1 MAKRNVRTFM
11 GDFET
16 TVFEG
21 QTYTEVWA
29 SALVEIGSEEVVLHH
44 SLPEMFDY
52 LVSLRTNVVVYFH
65 NLKFDGSFILDF
77 LMYKKR
83 FKQATEQLDPNDIN
97 SIRFIRPKE
106 MMNDTYQYSISDM
119 GQWYKIVVKINGF
132 LIEFRDSLKLL
143 PFSVKRIGKAFKT
156 KHQKLDME
164 YEGFR
169 YAGCEITP
177 EEQDYIKNDV
187 RVVQEALE
195 MMFDE
200 GHTKLTIGSC
210 CLEEF
215 KNGFDKYEYESLF
228 PNLYEYEI
236 PQDLYDSPN
245 AGDYIRKSY
254 KGGWCYLV
262 KGKENKIMRNG
273 TTADVNSLY
282 PSMMSSI
289 SGNRFPIGDPTF
301 WKGNEIPIIAQN
313 PAYYY
318 FIRIRTRFKIK
329 RGKLP
334 CIQIKKSY
342 LYKSTEW
349 LETSD
354 VYNPRTKQYQSTY
367 TDLDG
372 NVRDT
377 RVTLTLTMTDFQL
390 IKEHYN
396 LIDFEILDGCYFMSD
411 IGIFD
416 KYMEK
421 YKRIKMVRE
430 GAKRELAKL
439 FLNNLYGK
447 MASSCESNF
456 KLAIEREDRR
466 VGFITI
472 IANDKRPGYIAAGSA
487 ITSYSRNFTIRAAQK
502 NYHGV
507 HNRGFI
513 YADTDSIHC
522 DLHPDE
528 IVGITPHE
536 TEFCCWKL
544 EARWDYAIFTR
555 QKTYIEHITHK
566 DLKPLDEPELC
577 IKCAGM
583 PERCKKLLAD
593 SIQGTVPQNA
603 DYNDYKDK
611 YNEVEFAFVTEHRSL
626 EDFDVG
632 LCVPSKLLPKRIQG
646 GIILQ
651 DTTYIMH

>member
-29 SALVEIGSEEVVLHH
+29 SALVEIGEEEVILHH

-52 LVSLRTNVVVYFH
+52 LVSLHTNVVVYFH

-97 SIRFIRPKE
+97 TIRFIPPKD
-106 MMNDTYQYSISDM
+106 MMNETYEYSISDM
-119 GQWYKIVVKINGF
+119 GQWYKIVVKMNGF

-177 EEQDYIKNDV
+177 EEQEYIKNDV
-187 RVVQEALE
+187 RVVKEALE

-262 KGKENKIMRNG
+262 KGKENKIMREG

-421 YKRIKMVRE
+421 YKRIKMVSE

-544 EARWDYAIFTR
+544 ESRWDYAIFTR

-593 SIQGTVPQNA
+593 SIQGTVPENA

-611 YNEVEFAFVTEHRSL
+611 YNEVEFAFVTKHRSL

>member
-97 SIRFIRPKE
+97 TIRFLRPKE

-156 KHQKLDME
+156 KHQKLDIE

-236 PQDLYDSPN
+236 PQELYDSPN

-354 VYNPRTKQYQSTY
+354 VYNPRTKKYQSTY

-372 NVRDT
+372 NVKDT

-396 LIDFEILDGCYFMSD
+396 LMDFEILDGCYFMSD

-416 KYMEK
+416 QYMEK
-421 YKRIKMVRE
+421 YKRIKMVSE

-593 SIQGTVPQNA
+593 SIQGTVPENA

-632 LCVPSKLLPKRIQG
+632 LCVPSKLLPKRIPG

>member
-29 SALVEIGSEEVVLHH
+29 SALVEIGEEEVVVHH

-97 SIRFIRPKE
+97 TIRFLRPKE
-106 MMNDTYQYSISDM
+106 MMNETYQYSISDM
-119 GQWYKIVVKINGF
+119 GQWYKIIVKMNGF

-187 RVVQEALE
+187 RVVKEALE
-195 MMFDE
+195 IMFDE

-236 PQDLYDSPN
+236 PQELYDSPN

-262 KGKENKIMRNG
+262 KGKENKIMREG

-289 SGNRFPIGDPTF
+289 SGNRYPIGDPTF

-396 LIDFEILDGCYFMSD
+396 LFDFEILDGCYFMSD

-421 YKRIKMVRE
+421 YKRIKAVSE

-583 PERCKKLLAD
+583 PERCKRLLAD
-593 SIQGTVPQNA
+593 SIQGTVPENA

>member
-29 SALVEIGSEEVVLHH
+29 SALVEIGSEDVVLHH

-97 SIRFIRPKE
+97 TIRFIRPKE

-262 KGKENKIMRNG
+262 KGKENKIMREG

-421 YKRIKMVRE
+421 YKRIKMVSE

-593 SIQGTVPQNA
+593 SIQGTVPENA

-632 LCVPSKLLPKRIQG
+632 LCIPSKLLPKRIQG

>member
-29 SALVEIGSEEVVLHH
+29 SALVEIGEEEVVVHH

-97 SIRFIRPKE
+97 SIRFLRPKE
-106 MMNDTYQYSISDM
+106 MMNETYQYSISDM
-119 GQWYKIVVKINGF
+119 GQWYKIVVKMNGF

-262 KGKENKIMRNG
+262 KGKENKIMREG

-289 SGNRFPIGDPTF
+289 SGNRYPIGNPTF

-396 LIDFEILDGCYFMSD
+396 LFDFEILDGCYFMSD

-421 YKRIKMVRE
+421 YKRIKAVSE

-583 PERCKKLLAD
+583 PERCKRLLAD
-593 SIQGTVPQNA
+593 SIQGTVPENA

>member
-29 SALVEIGSEEVVLHH
+29 SALVEIGEEEVVVHH

-97 SIRFIRPKE
+97 SIRFLRPKE
-106 MMNDTYQYSISDM
+106 MMNETYQYSISDM
-119 GQWYKIVVKINGF
+119 GQWYKIVVKMNGF

-236 PQDLYDSPN
+236 PQELYDSPN

-262 KGKENKIMRNG
+262 KGKENKIMREG

-289 SGNRFPIGDPTF
+289 SGNRYPIGEPTF

-396 LIDFEILDGCYFMSD
+396 LFDFEILDGCYFMSD

-421 YKRIKMVRE
+421 YKRIKAVSE

-583 PERCKKLLAD
+583 PERCKRLLAD
-593 SIQGTVPQNA
+593 SIQGTVPENA

>member
-29 SALVEIGSEEVVLHH
+29 SALVEIGEEEVVVHH

-52 LVSLRTNVVVYFH
+52 LVSLHTNVVVYFH

-97 SIRFIRPKE
+97 TIRFLRPKE
-106 MMNDTYQYSISDM
+106 MMNETYQYSISDM
-119 GQWYKIVVKINGF
+119 GQWYKIVVKMNGF

-187 RVVQEALE
+187 RVVKEALE

-262 KGKENKIMRNG
+262 KGKENKIMREG

-289 SGNRFPIGDPTF
+289 SGNRYPIGEPTF

-396 LIDFEILDGCYFMSD
+396 LLDFEILDGCYFMSD

-421 YKRIKMVRE
+421 YKRIKAVSE

-583 PERCKKLLAD
+583 PERCKRLLAD
-593 SIQGTVPQNA
+593 SIQGTVPENA

>member
-29 SALVEIGSEEVVLHH
+29 SALVEIGEEEVVLHH

-97 SIRFIRPKE
+97 TIRFIRPKE

-236 PQDLYDSPN
+236 SQDLYDSPN

-289 SGNRFPIGDPTF
+289 SGNRFPLGNPTF
-301 WKGNEIPIIAQN
+301 WRGNEIPIIAQN

-396 LIDFEILDGCYFMSD
+396 LMDFEILDGCYFMSD

-421 YKRIKMVRE
+421 YKRIKMVSE

-507 HNRGFI
+507 HSRGFI

-522 DLHPDE
+522 DLNPDE

-544 EARWDYAIFTR
+544 ESQWDYAIFTR

-593 SIQGTVPQNA
+593 SIQGTVPENA
-603 DYNDYKDK
+603 DYNDYKYK

>member
-1 MAKRNVRTFM
+1 MAKRKVRTFM

-29 SALVEIGSEEVVLHH
+29 SALVEIGDEEVIIHH

-77 LMYKKR
+77 LMYKKG

-97 SIRFIRPKE
+97 TIRFIPPKE
-106 MMNDTYQYSISDM
+106 MMNETYQYSISDM
-119 GQWYKIVVKINGF
+119 GQWYKIIVMMNGF
-132 LIEFRDSLKLL
+132 LIELRDSLKLL

-164 YEGFR
+164 YTGFR
-169 YAGCEITP
+169 YAGCDITS

-187 RVVQEALE
+187 RVVKEALE
-195 MMFDE
+195 MMFEE

-215 KNGFDKYEYESLF
+215 KNGFDKFEYESLF
-228 PNLYEYEI
+228 PNLYEYDI

-262 KGKENKIMRNG
+262 KGKENKIMRGG

-289 SGNRFPIGDPTF
+289 SGNRFPIGEPTF
-301 WKGNEIPIIAQN
+301 WKGNEIPVIAQN

-354 VYNPRTKQYQSTY
+354 VFNPRTKQYQSTY

-396 LIDFEILDGCYFMSD
+396 LFDFEILDGCYFMSD

-421 YKRIKMVRE
+421 YKRIKAISE

-456 KLAIEREDRR
+456 KLAVEREDRR

-472 IANDKRPGYIAAGSA
+472 IANDKKPGYIACGSA

-507 HNRGFI
+507 HERGFI

-583 PERCKKLLAD
+583 PERCKRLLAD
-593 SIQGTVPQNA
+593 SIQGVVPTDA
-603 DYNDYKDK
+603 KYDDYKDK
-611 YNEVEFAFVTEHRSL
+611 YTEVEFQFVTEHRTL

>member
-29 SALVEIGSEEVVLHH
+29 SALVEIGSEDVVLHH

-289 SGNRFPIGDPTF
+289 SGNRFPLGNPTF

-416 KYMEK
+416 NYMEK
-421 YKRIKMVRE
+421 YKRIKMVSE

-593 SIQGTVPQNA
+593 SIQGTVPENA
-603 DYNDYKDK
+603 DYNDYKEK

>member
-97 SIRFIRPKE
+97 TIRFVPPKE
-106 MMNDTYQYSISDM
+106 MMNETYQYSISDM

-187 RVVQEALE
+187 RVVKEALE

-262 KGKENKIMRNG
+262 KGKENKIMREG

-416 KYMEK
+416 RYMEK
-421 YKRIKMVRE
+421 YKRIKMVSE

-593 SIQGTVPQNA
+593 SIQGTVPENA

>member
-29 SALVEIGSEEVVLHH
+29 SALVEIGEEEVVVHH

-52 LVSLRTNVVVYFH
+52 LVSLHTNVVVYFH

-97 SIRFIRPKE
+97 TIRFLPPKE
-106 MMNDTYQYSISDM
+106 MMNETYQYSISDM
-119 GQWYKIVVKINGF
+119 GQWYKIVVKMNGF

-169 YAGCEITP
+169 YAGCEITQ

-262 KGKENKIMRNG
+262 KGKENKIMREG

-289 SGNRFPIGDPTF
+289 SGNRFPIGNPTF

-416 KYMEK
+416 NYMEK
-421 YKRIKMVRE
+421 YKRIKMVSE

-593 SIQGTVPQNA
+593 SIQGTVPENA

>member
-1 MAKRNVRTFM
+1 MAKRKVRTFM

-29 SALVEIGSEEVVLHH
+29 SALVEIGDEEVIIHH

-77 LMYKKR
+77 LMYKKG

-97 SIRFIRPKE
+97 TIRFIPPKE
-106 MMNDTYQYSISDM
+106 MMNETYQYSISDM
-119 GQWYKIVVKINGF
+119 GQWYKIIVMMNGF

-164 YEGFR
+164 YTGFR
-169 YAGCEITP
+169 YAGCDITS

-187 RVVQEALE
+187 RVVKEALE
-195 MMFDE
+195 MMFEE

-215 KNGFDKYEYESLF
+215 KNGFDKFEYESLF
-228 PNLYEYEI
+228 PNLYEYDI

-262 KGKENKIMRNG
+262 KGKENKIMRGG

-289 SGNRFPIGDPTF
+289 SGNRFPIGEPTF
-301 WKGNEIPIIAQN
+301 WKGNEIPVIAQN

-354 VYNPRTKQYQSTY
+354 VFNPRTKQYQSTY

-377 RVTLTLTMTDFQL
+377 RVTLTITMTDFQL

-396 LIDFEILDGCYFMSD
+396 LFDFEILDGCYFMSD

-421 YKRIKMVRE
+421 YKRIKAISE

-456 KLAIEREDRR
+456 KLAVEREDRR

-472 IANDKRPGYIAAGSA
+472 IANDKKPGYIACGSA

-507 HNRGFI
+507 HERGFI

-583 PERCKKLLAD
+583 PERCKRLLAD
-593 SIQGTVPQNA
+593 SIQGAVPTDA
-603 DYNDYKDK
+603 KYDDYKDK
-611 YNEVEFAFVTEHRSL
+611 YTEVEFQFVTEHRTL